1 MGARADA
8 AEQTRQR
15 ILQAALELFLTRDPD
30 EITLEAIAERA
41 EITLQTVLRK
51 FGSKDALFAAA
62 AEHKS
67 AEIVRS
73 REAGRS
79 GDPAAALRTLM
90 ASYEQMGELN
100 WRLLRF
106 EKHHPSFHT
115 ILVQARANHRA
126 WLERAFE
133 ADLPP
138 AGSEREHT
146 LDALFSVTDFYLW
159 KLHRLDLGRSEA
171 ETEAVLL
178 GLVQAVLS
186 SRRTP

>member
-67 AEIVRS
+67 AEIVR
-73 REAGRS
+73 
-79 GDPAAALRTLM
+79 
-90 ASYEQMGELN
+90 
-100 WRLLRF
+100 
-106 EKHHPSFHT
+106 
-115 ILVQARANHRA
+115 
-126 WLERAFE
+126 
-133 ADLPP
+133 
-138 AGSEREHT
+138 
-146 LDALFSVTDFYLW
+146 
-159 KLHRLDLGRSEA
+159 
-171 ETEAVLL
+171 
-178 GLVQAVLS
+178 
-186 SRRTP
+186 